1 MLKFSKNNSYIIIF
15 SIIYISFGLFTFKDY
30 GIGIEEH
37 FQRSSGFYWL
47 NYILQFTSLESLKEI
62 VQGKI
67 SLINQNILNLPDVE
81 GVKFYGVI
89 FDLPTAF
96 LEVIFKIQ
104 EPQDYFYL
112 RHLINYLIFYISGV
126 LFFMILKMRIKINF
140 ICFLGF
146 CIYLLSPRIY
156 GNSFFDSKD
165 LLFLSIFTATVFF
178 YFNYENKK
186 NIISLIL
193 FSLFCAFSTSTR
205 IVGLA
210 FPISFI
216 FIYLLKCFNEK
227 EYTDSFKI
235 IFLFIFLYILSLF
248 LHWPYLWTLNLNEYL
263 NFFSVF
269 KSLTETTVYF
279 KGDFYSNKFLPT
291 SYLPLWILIT
301 TPIFIIFFYL
311 MGVFFFL
318 KRIFLRL
325 IFIKEYSIYN
335 DLWRGEN
342 EKKDLFIF
350 IIFLQIIILYLNFK
364 TNLYG
369 GWRIFYFLNFIISY
383 YASLGFYIVYLKI
396 KKNLLIKNL
405 TFFSIFI
412 FFLELIFKLYVYHPY
427 QSMYFNNLTNDKT
440 KQLFEVDTQ
449 SLSRADAIKHI
460 VNNSK
465 NMQRIKIGT
474 ASWTPLE
481 NARDLLKI
489 KDKKKLIFTGT
500 NNLELADYIYT
511 NHFYEVDTRY
521 NKKYYIP
528 SNFYLFKELKLDGTR
543 IYSIYKNK
551 NIK

>member
-1 MLKFSKNNSYIIIF
+1 MLKFSKNNSYIIFF

-47 NYILQFTSLESLKEI
+47 NHILQFTSLENFKEI
-62 VQGKI
+62 VQSKI
-67 SLINQNILNLPDVE
+67 YLINQNILNLPDVE

-112 RHLINYLIFYISGV
+112 RHLINYLIFYLSGV
-126 LFFMILKMRIKINF
+126 LFYMILKIRIKINF

-146 CIYLLSPRIY
+146 CIYLLSPRMY
-156 GNSFFDSKD
+156 GNSFFDGKD
-165 LLFLSIFTATVFF
+165 LFFLSIFTSTVFF
-178 YFNYENKK
+178 YFNYDKK
-186 NIISLIL
+186 RNIINLFY

-205 IVGLA
+205 IIGLA

-216 FIYLLKCFNEK
+216 FICLLKCVNEK
-227 EYTDSFKI
+227 EYAGNFKTI
-235 IFLFIFLYILSLF
+235 LIFIFFYILSLF
-248 LHWPYLWTLNLNEYL
+248 LHWPYLWTLNINEYL

-269 KSLTETTVYF
+269 KSLTETIVYF
-279 KGDFYSNKFLPT
+279 KGEFYSNKFLPI

-311 MGVFFFL
+311 NGAFFFL

-325 IFIKEYSIYN
+325 INIKEHSIYN
-335 DLWRGEN
+335 DLWRGKD

-350 IIFLQIIILYLNFK
+350 IVFLQIIILYLNFK
-364 TNLYG
+364 INLYG
-369 GWRIFYFLNFIISY
+369 GWRVFYFLNFIISY
-383 YASLGFYIVYLKI
+383 YASLGIYIVYLKF

-412 FFLELIFKLYVYHPY
+412 FCLELIFKLYVYHPY
-427 QSMYFNNLTNDKT
+427 QSNYFNNLTSEKT
-440 KQLFEVDTQ
+440 QQLFEIDTQ
-449 SLSRADAIKHI
+449 SLSRTDAIKYI
-460 VNNSK
+460 INNSK
-465 NMQRIKIGT
+465 NMQNIIIGT

-481 NARDLLKI
+481 NVQDILKT

-500 NNLELADYIYT
+500 NNLEVADYIYT
-511 NHFYEVDTRY
+511 NHFYEVDIRY
-521 NKKYYIP
+521 NKKYNIP
-528 SNFYLFKELKLDGTR
+528 SNFYLFKELKLNGTR

-551 NIK
+551 NIN

>member
-1 MLKFSKNNSYIIIF
+1 MLKFSKNNSYIIFF

-47 NYILQFTSLESLKEI
+47 NHILQFTSLENFKEI
-62 VQGKI
+62 VQSKI
-67 SLINQNILNLPDVE
+67 YLINQNILNLPDVE

-96 LEVIFKIQ
+96 LEVIFKIH

-112 RHLINYLIFYISGV
+112 RHLINYLIFYLSGV
-126 LFFMILKMRIKINF
+126 LFYMILKIRIKINF

-146 CIYLLSPRIY
+146 CIYLLSPRMY
-156 GNSFFDSKD
+156 GNSFFDGKD
-165 LLFLSIFTATVFF
+165 LFFLSIFTTTVFF
-178 YFNYENKK
+178 YFNYEKK
-186 NIISLIL
+186 RNIISLFY

-216 FIYLLKCFNEK
+216 FICLLKCMNEK
-227 EYTDSFKI
+227 EYASNFKTI
-235 IFLFIFLYILSLF
+235 LIFVFFYILSLF
-248 LHWPYLWTLNLNEYL
+248 LHWPYLWTLNINEYL

-269 KSLTETTVYF
+269 KSLTETIVYF
-279 KGDFYSNKFLPT
+279 KGEFYSNKFLPI
-291 SYLPLWILIT
+291 SYLPLCILIT

-311 MGVFFFL
+311 NGAFFFL

-325 IFIKEYSIYN
+325 INIKEHSFYN
-335 DLWRGEN
+335 DLWRGRD

-350 IIFLQIIILYLNFK
+350 MVFFQIIILYLNFK
-364 TNLYG
+364 INLYG
-369 GWRIFYFLNFIISY
+369 GWRVFYFLNFIISY
-383 YASLGFYIVYLKI
+383 YASLGIYIIYLKI
-396 KKNLLIKNL
+396 KKKLLIKNL
-405 TFFSIFI
+405 TFFFIFI
-412 FFLELIFKLYVYHPY
+412 FCLELIFKLYVYHPY
-427 QSMYFNNLTNDKT
+427 QSNYFNNLTSEKT
-440 KQLFEVDTQ
+440 QQLFEIDTQ
-449 SLSRADAIKHI
+449 SLSRTDAIKYI
-460 VNNSK
+460 INNSK
-465 NMQRIKIGT
+465 DMQNIIIGT

-481 NARDLLKI
+481 NVQDLLKT

-511 NHFYEVDTRY
+511 NHFYEVDIRY
-521 NKKYYIP
+521 NKKYNIP
-528 SNFYLFKELKLDGTR
+528 SNFYLFKELKLNGTR

-551 NIK
+551 NIN

>member
-1 MLKFSKNNSYIIIF
+1 MLKFSKNNSYIIFF

-47 NYILQFTSLESLKEI
+47 NHILQFTSLENFKEI
-62 VQGKI
+62 VQSKI
-67 SLINQNILNLPDVE
+67 YLINQNILNLPDVE

-96 LEVIFKIQ
+96 LEVIFKIH

-112 RHLINYLIFYISGV
+112 RHLINYLIFYLSGV
-126 LFFMILKMRIKINF
+126 LFYMILKIRIKINF

-146 CIYLLSPRIY
+146 CIYLLSPRMY
-156 GNSFFDSKD
+156 GNSFFDGKD
-165 LLFLSIFTATVFF
+165 LFFLSIFTTTVFF
-178 YFNYENKK
+178 YFNYEKK
-186 NIISLIL
+186 RNIISLFY

-216 FIYLLKCFNEK
+216 FICLLKCMNEK
-227 EYTDSFKI
+227 EYASNFKTI
-235 IFLFIFLYILSLF
+235 LIFVFFYILSLF
-248 LHWPYLWTLNLNEYL
+248 LHWPYLWTLNINEYL

-269 KSLTETTVYF
+269 KSLTETIVYF
-279 KGDFYSNKFLPT
+279 KGEFYSNKFLPI

-311 MGVFFFL
+311 NGAFFFL

-325 IFIKEYSIYN
+325 INIKEHSFYN
-335 DLWRGEN
+335 DLWRGRD

-350 IIFLQIIILYLNFK
+350 MVFFQIIILYLNFK
-364 TNLYG
+364 INLYG
-369 GWRIFYFLNFIISY
+369 GWRVFYFLNFIISY
-383 YASLGFYIVYLKI
+383 YASLGIYIIYLKI
-396 KKNLLIKNL
+396 KKKLLIKNL
-405 TFFSIFI
+405 TFFFIFI
-412 FFLELIFKLYVYHPY
+412 FCLELIFKLYVYHPY
-427 QSMYFNNLTNDKT
+427 QSNYFNNLTSEKT
-440 KQLFEVDTQ
+440 QQLFEIDTQ
-449 SLSRADAIKHI
+449 SLSRTDAIKYI
-460 VNNSK
+460 INNSK
-465 NMQRIKIGT
+465 DMQNIIIGT

-481 NARDLLKI
+481 NVQDLLKT

-511 NHFYEVDTRY
+511 NHFYEVDIRY
-521 NKKYYIP
+521 NKKYNIP
-528 SNFYLFKELKLDGTR
+528 SNFYLFKELKLNGTR

-551 NIK
+551 NIN

>member
-89 FDLPTAF
+89 FDVPTAF

-178 YFNYENKK
+178 YFNYEKK
-186 NIISLIL
+186 RNIISLIL
-193 FSLFCAFSTSTR
+193 FALFCAFSTSTR

-216 FIYLLKCFNEK
+216 FICLLKCFNEK

-235 IFLFIFLYILSLF
+235 IFLFI
-248 LHWPYLWTLNLNEYL
+248 
-263 NFFSVF
+263 
-269 KSLTETTVYF
+269 
-279 KGDFYSNKFLPT
+279 
-291 SYLPLWILIT
+291 
-301 TPIFIIFFYL
+301 
-311 MGVFFFL
+311 
-318 KRIFLRL
+318 
-325 IFIKEYSIYN
+325 
-335 DLWRGEN
+335 
-342 EKKDLFIF
+342 
-350 IIFLQIIILYLNFK
+350 
-364 TNLYG
+364 
-369 GWRIFYFLNFIISY
+369 
-383 YASLGFYIVYLKI
+383 
-396 KKNLLIKNL
+396 L
-405 TFFSIFI
+405 TFFVRN
-412 FFLELIFKLYVYHPY
+412 K
-427 QSMYFNNLTNDKT
+427 M
-440 KQLFEVDTQ
+440 
-449 SLSRADAIKHI
+449 IK
-460 VNNSK
+460 
-465 NMQRIKIGT
+465 
-474 ASWTPLE
+474 
-481 NARDLLKI
+481 
-489 KDKKKLIFTGT
+489 
-500 NNLELADYIYT
+500 
-511 NHFYEVDTRY
+511 
-521 NKKYYIP
+521 
-528 SNFYLFKELKLDGTR
+528 
-543 IYSIYKNK
+543 
-551 NIK
+551 